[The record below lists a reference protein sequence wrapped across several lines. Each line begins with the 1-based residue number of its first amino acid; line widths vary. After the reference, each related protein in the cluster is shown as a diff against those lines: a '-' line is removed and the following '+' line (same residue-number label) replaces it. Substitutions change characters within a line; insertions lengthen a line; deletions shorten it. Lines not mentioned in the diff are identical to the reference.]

1 MDSFNLDKL
10 MQNAIN
16 SQGTHY
22 DVAMIIYFFYKDTF
36 KIFEDKWYK
45 ANDSVYPPKWEEC
58 VNGYNEMYINI
69 SRKIFDVFMEKHDQL
84 YQCSVTAETLELTD
98 KFKEIARS
106 VKKIANNC
114 KTVNY
119 KNSLMK
125 ECKPLFTVY
134 SL

>member
-1 MDSFNLDKL
+1 MN
-10 MQNAIN
+10 
-16 SQGTHY
+16 
-22 DVAMIIYFFYKDTF
+22 V
-36 KIFEDKWYK
+36 
-45 ANDSVYPPKWEEC
+45 C
-58 VNGYNEMYINI
+58 VRVVGASLGMGLHV
-69 SRKIFDVFMEKHDQL
+69 FDVFMEKHDQL